1 MMDNFKNSLKA
12 LIGKDS
18 VSSFA
23 LRAGVSE
30 GTLRNILKG
39 GDPKLSNALRIA
51 QAGDTTLGTM
61 LEGVTHNVID
71 MVRESRPEAY
81 ASLDVYKQIPL
92 YKTKTPAGHDLTH
105 HEEYDMSTL
114 SFPKLWFEKRNINA
128 ANLFAV
134 DVEGDSM
141 EPLIPNGSVV
151 LCDKTDTI
159 PVNNKIY
166 VFDFDG
172 DLLIKQ
178 VVRGNNGYIAVS
190 KNTSAYP
197 DPLIIDQIARNKIIG
212 RARHALP
219 DIKL

>member
-1 MMDNFKNSLKA
+1 MDNFRKSLKS
-12 LIGKDS
+12 LIGLEA
-18 VSSFA
+18 VSTFA

-30 GTLRNILKG
+30 GTLRNLLKG
-39 GDPKLSNALRIA
+39 GDPKLSSALRIA
-51 QAGDTTLGTM
+51 KAGDTTLGAM
-61 LEGVTHNVID
+61 LEGVVNNSFD
-71 MVRESRPEAY
+71 MVREGKPKTY
-81 ASLDVYKQIPL
+81 AAFDVGKQIPL
-92 YKTKTPAGHDLTH
+92 YKSKAASEGDLAR
-105 HEEYDMSTL
+105 HEECDMSTL
-114 SFPKLWFEKRNINA
+114 SFPKSWFERRNLNA
-128 ANLFAV
+128 SDLFAI

-151 LCDKTDTI
+151 LCDKTDIT
-159 PVNNKIY
+159 PANNKIY

-172 DLLIKQ
+172 DILIKQ

-197 DPLIIDQIARNKIIG
+197 NPLTIDQSARNKIIG